1 MVAILPPDLSLTF
14 IIAALIPLIIGFV
27 VGLIIKKVLTI
38 GLVIAA
44 LLLVLIIAGFLA
56 PDQVLKPLAGLV
68 KSGSTLADWVKRI
81 AGYLPLTSL
90 TFLLGLII
98 GFVKG

>member
-1 MVAILPPDLSLTF
+1 VTF
-14 IIAALIPLIIGFV
+14 IIAALLPLIIGFI
-27 VGLIIKKVLTI
+27 VGLIVKKFLMI
-38 GLVIAA
+38 GLVITAI
-44 LLLVLIIAGFLA
+44 LLVLIIVGFLA

-68 KSGSTLADWVKRI
+68 KSGSTLAGWVKRI
-81 AGYLPLTSL
+81 AGYLPWTSL